1 MLKNPCGVGYAR
13 GPVVITSGLQ
23 LHKEMPTTTH
33 PCISKLSPLQ
43 EPGSQQQT
51 EPWPRSKAQKGTHT
65 DGLRT
70 EGSVR
75 TAQTCS
81 LTAEGLRTTRQLL
94 QEALAGLWQARP
106 EGHGR
111 PAAAEAS
118 SAHLIVAC
126 ACLAACRK
134 RPHLRPH
141 PTEGRST
148 GPSVPGLLVN
158 PLASQPLGALGPSR
172 VWPPGCGRACP
183 SCSGVLSEGV
193 GGVRWLPQRA
203 RGPRTANN
211 PHRPVTFHSVR
222 GSESDASHPTG
233 AQWGP
238 EPSRTTTARA
248 NCLVKTSVSAN
259 RLCPCHSQA
268 QPAVLCQEPQSHPV
282 TNSS

>member
-1 MLKNPCGVGYAR
+1 MGSSFTKRCPQPLIPASPNSVPCKSQALSSKQSPGREAR
-13 GPVVITSGLQ
+13 PRTS
-23 LHKEMPTTTH
+23 
-33 PCISKLSPLQ
+33 
-43 EPGSQQQT
+43 
-51 EPWPRSKAQKGTHT
+51 THT

-75 TAQTCS
+75 MAQTCS

-94 QEALAGLWQARP
+94 QEALTGLWQARP
-106 EGHGR
+106 EGHGW

-134 RPHLRPH
+134 RPHLHPH

-172 VWPPGCGRACP
+172 ACP

-193 GGVRWLPQRA
+193 GGARWLPQRA
-203 RGPRTANN
+203 RGPRTAND
-211 PHRPVTFHSVR
+211 PHRPVS
-222 GSESDASHPTG
+222 
-233 AQWGP
+233 
-238 EPSRTTTARA
+238 
-248 NCLVKTSVSAN
+248 L
-259 RLCPCHSQA
+259 SQ
-268 QPAVLCQEPQSHPV
+268 C
-282 TNSS
+282 